1 MEGNQVLL
9 VDDDSLVLQAL
20 SMDLEERGYEV
31 KTAQTGEAAAVLVD
45 DNDFDVVVT
54 DLVMDGMNGNELLK
68 HVKDRDPYTV
78 VIIMTG
84 YGTLSSAIEAVRLS
98 ADDYLL
104 KPCDP
109 EEIYFRMES
118 SREKL
123 GYRKKIMLYEGFLPI
138 CSVCSK
144 VRDDH
149 GRVGPPGQWLSL
161 DAYFKKDGK
170 VAFTHSYCPDC
181 VTRIKKDLS

>member
-1 MEGNQVLL
+1 MEVNRVLL
-9 VDDDSLVLQAL
+9 VDDDALVLQAL
-20 SMDLEERGYEV
+20 SMDLEERGYSV
-31 KTAQTGEAAAVLVD
+31 QTAQSGEEAVTLVD
-45 DNDFDVVVT
+45 DSDFDIVVT
-54 DLVMDGMNGNELLK
+54 DLVMDGMNGNDLLK
-68 HVKDRDPYTV
+68 HVKERDPYTAV
-78 VIIMTG
+78 VIMTG

-123 GYRKKIMLYEGFLPI
+123 EYRKKVTLYEGLLPI

-144 VRDDH
+144 VRDDA
-149 GRVGPPGQWLSL
+149 GTVGKPGNWYNL
-161 DAYFKKDGK
+161 DDYFKKNGS
-170 VAFTHSYCPDC
+170 VSFTHSYCPEC
-181 VTRIKKDLS
+181 VAEIRKDLS